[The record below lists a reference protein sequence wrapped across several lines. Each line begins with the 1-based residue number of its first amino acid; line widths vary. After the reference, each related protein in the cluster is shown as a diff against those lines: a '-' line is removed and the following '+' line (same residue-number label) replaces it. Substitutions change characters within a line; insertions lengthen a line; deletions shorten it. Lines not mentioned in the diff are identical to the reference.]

1 MPQGYGFHSRTSLT
15 LPMSA
20 DLLSVITQGA
30 RTHGSLEI
38 SQTADVGPDAV
49 VEVDVFYR
57 DQRDFEQ
64 ATVCRMH
71 PLQSEWGLGIFVRIL
86 RSLSSP

>member
-49 VEVDVFYR
+49 VEVDVFYH